1 MTIQFS
7 KTEYQSRRQEVTSRL
22 KQDGLDGIL
31 IFRQESMYYLTGYD
45 TFGYCFFQC
54 LYLDS
59 SGEYSL
65 LTRAPD
71 LLQAQITST
80 IQDIRVWVDQAG
92 HNPAEDLVAML
103 DDFQCRGKRLG
114 IELHAYGLTAQLW
127 NRINSVLCEYCELQ
141 DASDLVS
148 SLRVIKSPAEIVY
161 VERAAEL
168 ADDALDEA
176 IRLTA
181 PGVFEG
187 DILAAMH
194 GAIYRGGGDDPAN
207 EFILGSGENAL
218 LCRYH
223 TGRRHLSD
231 SDQLTL
237 EFAGVY
243 RHYHACLMRTI
254 IVGNPNPQQL
264 AMHQACE
271 EGMHAC
277 QNTLKPGATAGEV
290 FTAHAQVM
298 DANGFRNMRMNACG
312 YSLGTTFAPTWMDW
326 PMFYADNPA
335 VIQPNMVYFLHMIL
349 FDSENSFAMTL
360 GETFRVTENGSQKLS
375 RHGLDLLVA

>member
-7 KTEYQSRRQEVTSRL
+7 EAEYQSRRQEAISRL

-59 SGEYSL
+59 IGEYSL
-65 LTRAPD
+65 LTRTPD

-298 DANGFRNMRMNACG
+298 DANGFRNIRMNACG

-335 VIQPNMVYFLHMIL
+335 IIQPNMIYFLHMIL

>member
-1 MTIQFS
+1 M
-7 KTEYQSRRQEVTSRL
+7 
-22 KQDGLDGIL
+22 
-31 IFRQESMYYLTGYD
+31 
-45 TFGYCFFQC
+45 
-54 LYLDS
+54 
-59 SGEYSL
+59 
-65 LTRAPD
+65 TRAPD

-264 AMHQACE
+264 AMHQACK